1 MKKLVSIVSVLAL
14 LVFFTGCEKCAKPT
28 FEGDPFVNATGQV
41 TADENHDGSTK
52 ANSPNN
58 SGGITPQGSPGDITD
73 PNEDEDFDN
82 IVDPDEDEDFDEDGK

>member
-28 FEGDPFVNATGQV
+28 FEGDPFVNADSYIEEDNTG
-41 TADENHDGSTK
+41 TTRANGSDGSN
-52 ANSPNN
+52 APSA
-58 SGGITPQGSPGDITD
+58 SGDITD
-73 PNEDEDFDN
+73 PNEDPDFDN